1 MNPTTT
7 TTMTRRSMPA
17 LLTLLALSAL
27 AVAPARAQDFP
38 SKPITLVVPFAPGSG
53 TDTQARTVGQA
64 LNQVFQ
70 TTVLVDNKAGANGF
84 IAAQHVARAAPDGYT
99 LLMTTNTTHAA
110 NEHLFK
116 KLPYD
121 PVKDYTP
128 ITLMGKGYMYLVVN
142 ASSPVKT
149 VAELVATARQSPG
162 KLNFGAG
169 SSSSRVGSEMLKQLA
184 GIDVAHVPYKSNP
197 LAVTDLIGGQIDF
210 MFLDAPT
217 AMPHI
222 NGGRLRA
229 LAVSGTSRMSA
240 TPAVPTAD
248 EAGIKGF
255 DVSYWFAV
263 YGPAGLPPAVTKRLN
278 EMFVRIS
285 DSPEVK
291 TLRERSSG
299 VAATSTP
306 DELARFQA
314 AESLKWGQVI
324 RAAGIVAE

>member
-1 MNPTTT
+1 MST
-7 TTMTRRSMPA
+7 A
-17 LLTLLALSAL
+17 LFRTLAAAALALLALGA
-27 AVAPARAQDFP
+27 ARAEDFP
-38 SKPITLVVPFAPGSG
+38 SKPITIIVPFAPGSG
-53 TDTQARTVGQA
+53 TDTQARVVGAA
-64 LNQVFQ
+64 LASEFKA
-70 TTVLVDNKAGANGF
+70 TVLVDNKAGANGF
-84 IAAQHVARAAPDGYT
+84 IAAQAVARAAPDGYT

-128 ITLMGKGYMYLVVN
+128 ITMMGLGYMYLVVN
-142 ASSPVKT
+142 QASPAKT
-149 VAELVATARQSPG
+149 VADLVAMARKSPG

-184 GIDVAHVPYKSNP
+184 HIDVVHVPYKSNP
-197 LAVTDLIGGQIDF
+197 LAVTDLIGGQLDF

-222 NGGRLRA
+222 LGGKLRA
-229 LAVSGTSRMSA
+229 LAVSGTRRMTA
-240 TPAVPTAD
+240 TPAVPTVD
-248 EAGIKGF
+248 EAGVKGF

-263 YGPAGLPPAVTKRLN
+263 YGPAGLPPAVTRRLN
-278 EMFVRIS
+278 EMFVKAS

-291 TLRERSSG
+291 LLRERSSG

-314 AESLKWGQVI
+314 AESLKWGKVI
-324 RAAGIVAE
+324 KAAGIVPE

>member
-1 MNPTTT
+1 MSTASFRTLAAA
-7 TTMTRRSMPA
+7 A
-17 LLTLLALSAL
+17 LALLALGA
-27 AVAPARAQDFP
+27 ARAEDFP
-38 SKPITLVVPFAPGSG
+38 SKPITIIVPFAPGSG
-53 TDTQARTVGQA
+53 TDTQARVVGAA
-64 LNQVFQ
+64 LASEFKA
-70 TTVLVDNKAGANGF
+70 TVLVDNKAGANGF
-84 IAAQHVARAAPDGYT
+84 IAAQAVARAAPDGYT

-128 ITLMGKGYMYLVVN
+128 ITMMGLGYMYLVVN
-142 ASSPVKT
+142 QASPAKT
-149 VAELVATARQSPG
+149 VADLVAMARKSPG

-184 GIDVAHVPYKSNP
+184 HIDVVHVPYKSNP
-197 LAVTDLIGGQIDF
+197 LAVTDLIGGQLDF

-222 NGGRLRA
+222 LGGKLRA
-229 LAVSGTSRMSA
+229 LAVSGTRRMTA
-240 TPAVPTAD
+240 TPAVPTVD
-248 EAGIKGF
+248 EAGVKGF

-263 YGPAGLPPAVTKRLN
+263 YGPAGLPPAVTRRLN
-278 EMFVRIS
+278 EMFVKAS

-291 TLRERSSG
+291 LLRERSSG

-306 DELARFQA
+306 EELARFQA
-314 AESLKWGQVI
+314 AESLKWGKVI
-324 RAAGIVAE
+324 KAAGIVPE

>member
-1 MNPTTT
+1 MST
-7 TTMTRRSMPA
+7 A
-17 LLTLLALSAL
+17 LFRTLAAAALALLALGA
-27 AVAPARAQDFP
+27 ARAEDFP
-38 SKPITLVVPFAPGSG
+38 SKPITIIVPFAPGSG
-53 TDTQARTVGQA
+53 TDTQARVVGAA
-64 LNQVFQ
+64 LASEFKA
-70 TTVLVDNKAGANGF
+70 TVLVDNKAGANGF
-84 IAAQHVARAAPDGYT
+84 IAAQAVARAAPDGYT

-128 ITLMGKGYMYLVVN
+128 ITMMGLGYMYLVVN
-142 ASSPVKT
+142 QASPAKT
-149 VAELVATARQSPG
+149 VADLVAMARKSPG

-184 GIDVAHVPYKSNP
+184 HIDVVHVPYKSNP
-197 LAVTDLIGGQIDF
+197 LAVTDLIGGQLDF

-222 NGGRLRA
+222 LGGKLRA
-229 LAVSGTSRMSA
+229 LAVSGTRRMTA
-240 TPAVPTAD
+240 TPAVPTVD
-248 EAGIKGF
+248 EAGVKGF

-278 EMFVRIS
+278 EMFVKAS

-291 TLRERSSG
+291 LLRERSSG

-306 DELARFQA
+306 EELARFQA
-314 AESLKWGQVI
+314 AESLKWGKVI
-324 RAAGIVAE
+324 KAAGIVPE

>member
-1 MNPTTT
+1 MST
-7 TTMTRRSMPA
+7 A
-17 LLTLLALSAL
+17 LFRTLAAAALALLALGA
-27 AVAPARAQDFP
+27 ARAEDFP
-38 SKPITLVVPFAPGSG
+38 SKPITIIVPFAPGGG
-53 TDTQARTVGQA
+53 TDTQARVVGAA
-64 LNQVFQ
+64 LASEFKA
-70 TTVLVDNKAGANGF
+70 TVLVDNKAGANGF
-84 IAAQHVARAAPDGYT
+84 IAAQAVARAAPDGYT

-128 ITLMGKGYMYLVVN
+128 ITMMGLGYMYLVVN
-142 ASSPVKT
+142 QASPAKT
-149 VAELVATARQSPG
+149 VADLVAMARKSPG

-184 GIDVAHVPYKSNP
+184 HIDVVHVPYKSNP
-197 LAVTDLIGGQIDF
+197 LAVTDLIGGQLDF

-222 NGGRLRA
+222 LGGKLRA
-229 LAVSGTSRMSA
+229 LAVSGTRRMTA
-240 TPAVPTAD
+240 TPAVPTVD
-248 EAGIKGF
+248 EAGVKGF

-263 YGPAGLPPAVTKRLN
+263 YGPAGLPPAVTRRLN
-278 EMFVRIS
+278 EMFVKAS

-291 TLRERSSG
+291 LLRERSSG

-306 DELARFQA
+306 EELARFQA
-314 AESLKWGQVI
+314 AESLKWGKVI
-324 RAAGIVAE
+324 KAAGIVPE

>member
-1 MNPTTT
+1 MST
-7 TTMTRRSMPA
+7 A
-17 LLTLLALSAL
+17 LFRTLAAAALALLALGA
-27 AVAPARAQDFP
+27 ARAEDFP
-38 SKPITLVVPFAPGSG
+38 SKPITIIVPFAPGSG
-53 TDTQARTVGQA
+53 TDTQARVVGAA
-64 LNQVFQ
+64 LASEFKA
-70 TTVLVDNKAGANGF
+70 TVLVDNKAGANGF
-84 IAAQHVARAAPDGYT
+84 IAAQAVARAAPDGYT

-128 ITLMGKGYMYLVVN
+128 ITMMGLGYMYLVVN
-142 ASSPVKT
+142 QASPAKT
-149 VAELVATARQSPG
+149 VTDLVAMARKSPG

-184 GIDVAHVPYKSNP
+184 HIDVVHVPYKSNP
-197 LAVTDLIGGQIDF
+197 LAVTDLIGGQLDF

-222 NGGRLRA
+222 LGGKLRA
-229 LAVSGTSRMSA
+229 LAVSGTRRMTA
-240 TPAVPTAD
+240 TPAVPTVD
-248 EAGIKGF
+248 EAGVKGF

-263 YGPAGLPPAVTKRLN
+263 YGPAGLPPAVTRRLN
-278 EMFVRIS
+278 EMFVKAS

-291 TLRERSSG
+291 LLRERSSG

-306 DELARFQA
+306 EELARFQA
-314 AESLKWGQVI
+314 AESLKWGKVI
-324 RAAGIVAE
+324 KAAGIVPE

>member
-1 MNPTTT
+1 MST
-7 TTMTRRSMPA
+7 A
-17 LLTLLALSAL
+17 LFRTLAAAALALLALGA
-27 AVAPARAQDFP
+27 ARAEDFP
-38 SKPITLVVPFAPGSG
+38 SKPITIIVPFAPGSG
-53 TDTQARTVGQA
+53 TDTQARVVGAA
-64 LNQVFQ
+64 LASEFKA
-70 TTVLVDNKAGANGF
+70 TVLVDNKAGANGF
-84 IAAQHVARAAPDGYT
+84 IAAQAVARAAPDGYT

-128 ITLMGKGYMYLVVN
+128 ITMMGLGYMYLVVN
-142 ASSPVKT
+142 QASPAKT
-149 VAELVATARQSPG
+149 VADLVAMARKSPG

-184 GIDVAHVPYKSNP
+184 HIDVVHVPYKSNP
-197 LAVTDLIGGQIDF
+197 LAVTDLIGGQLDF

-222 NGGRLRA
+222 LGGKLRA
-229 LAVSGTSRMSA
+229 LAVSGTRRMTA
-240 TPAVPTAD
+240 TPAVPTVD
-248 EAGIKGF
+248 EAGVKGF

-263 YGPAGLPPAVTKRLN
+263 YGPAGLPPAVTRRLN
-278 EMFVRIS
+278 EMFVKAS

-291 TLRERSSG
+291 LLRERSSG

-306 DELARFQA
+306 EELARFQA
-314 AESLKWGQVI
+314 AESLKWGKVI
-324 RAAGIVAE
+324 KAAGIVPE